1 MTYQSKRDT
10 LLVASAILGTVVL
23 FGSAGCLVGL
33 AFYEHQPLLL
43 LPALF
48 VAVIGG
54 MLVWMLMSAA
64 YEITEITLAIR
75 FGPFRWSIPIESI
88 TDVYATRRIPLKPG
102 WGLAWSFDRLLIKC
116 RDRFLVFGI
125 SPVDKTAFLAELGRA
140 RPGLK
145 VTEC

>member
-1 MTYQSKRDT
+1 MTYRSKKDT
-10 LLVASAILGTVVL
+10 WLVVGAIVGCILL
-23 FGSAGCLVGL
+23 FGSAGALLGL
-33 AFYEHQPLLL
+33 TFYAHQPLLL
-43 LPALF
+43 LPAFLE
-48 VAVIGG
+48 AALGG
-54 MLVWMLMSAA
+54 MLVWMLVSAA
-64 YEITEITLAIR
+64 YEITETNLDIR
-75 FGPFRWSIPIESI
+75 FGPFHWSIPIESI

-102 WGLAWSFDRLLIKC
+102 WGVAWSFDRLLIKC